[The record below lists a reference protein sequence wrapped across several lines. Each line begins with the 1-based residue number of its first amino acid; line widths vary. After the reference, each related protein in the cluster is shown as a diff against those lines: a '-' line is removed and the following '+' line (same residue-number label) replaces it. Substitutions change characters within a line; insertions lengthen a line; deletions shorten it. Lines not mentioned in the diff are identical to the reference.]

1 MTQELQKR
9 IGKRSHFSAKKVKHL
24 EQANS
29 SMPIQAIQASQE
41 WTYLLFRGLRLLSG
55 ESRLLSQ
62 RSCQLSGGSRVTS
75 TFRLPL
81 FAAAAGSAAHCYLR
95 LCAVIRCCLL
105 MRDIVCCR
113 FLLAPTCC
121 CLPLFAAVFY
131 LRCRLLLFAAICCCF
146 WLFAIVCC
154 CLPLLL
160 PLARFARNFN
170 PITMA
175 KMSPEASNLFQN
187 EP

>member
-1 MTQELQKR
+1 MNKPSQ
-9 IGKRSHFSAKKVKHL
+9 RSKPII
-24 EQANS
+24 S
-29 SMPIQAIQASQE
+29 SKPIQASQASQE
-41 WTYLLFRGLRLLSG
+41 WTHLLFRGPRLLSG

-81 FAAAAGSAAHCYLR
+81 FAAAHCYLQ
-95 LCAVIRCCLL
+95 LCAVICCCLL

-131 LRCRLLLFAAICCCF
+131 LRCRLLLFAAICRCF
-146 WLFAIVCC
+146 LVFAIVCC
-154 CLPLLL
+154 CLPPLL
-160 PLARFARNFN
+160 PLSCFACNFN
-170 PITMA
+170 PNTMA
-175 KMSPEASNLFQN
+175 KMSPEASKLFQN
-187 EP
+187 EFQIILKMGHWSTLGP

>member
-1 MTQELQKR
+1 MNGKLHVTLN
-9 IGKRSHFSAKKVKHL
+9 KRSDTGVAEKDRKFHFSAKKVKHH

-29 SMPIQAIQASQE
+29 SKPIQARQASQE
-41 WTYLLFRGLRLLSG
+41 WTHLLFRGLRLLSG

-81 FAAAAGSAAHCYLR
+81 FAAAHCYLE
-95 LCAVIRCCLL
+95 LCAVICCCLL

-121 CLPLFAAVFY
+121 CLLLFAAVFY
-131 LRCRLLLFAAICCCF
+131 LRCRLLLFAAICCH
-146 WLFAIVCC
+146 
-154 CLPLLL
+154 LLL
-160 PLARFARNFN
+160 FFAVCYCVLLLAA
-170 PITMA
+170 I
-175 KMSPEASNLFQN
+175 ASACPFCPQF
-187 EP
+187 